1 MKLGVASPPIVLAC
15 AVAPSQLER
24 SASFISRLLRPV
36 RVTGDPCVHVA
47 VNRRGETPAEPT
59 HRRPDDR
66 AGEDGEGGEDDASRS
81 DSDCPFWHRQDLL
94 RHRRQCAETFGP
106 AAQPALCSSPG
117 DRRSASELDPS
128 QIELE
133 GASRGTRTGADS
145 TRSTRS
151 CAPPPC
157 ACAAERPPRPR
168 RLSAGARHPAG
179 QAARRGVRPL
189 GHRAA
194 LRGQHEPARGRGLE
208 PQPAVLLRRDAAAT
222 SRARRPRGR
231 AVAPGTC
238 PTTPASDL

>member
-24 SASFISRLLRPV
+24 SASFISRLRRPV
-36 RVTGDPCVHVA
+36 RVNGDPCVHVA

-66 AGEDGEGGEDDASRS
+66 AGEDGEGGEGDASRS

-133 GASRGTRTGADS
+133 GPSRGTRDTVRGRRLGLARERLVADGAGFLREQF
-145 TRSTRS
+145 RSES
-151 CAPPPC
+151 G
-157 ACAAERPPRPR
+157 ACAAERLPPPR
-168 RLSAGARHPAG
+168 RLSAGARCPAG
-179 QAARRGVRPL
+179 QPARRGVDRSVT
-189 GHRAA
+189 A
-194 LRGQHEPARGRGLE
+194 LLY
-208 PQPAVLLRRDAAAT
+208 AAT
-222 SRARRPRGR
+222 
-231 AVAPGTC
+231 
-238 PTTPASDL
+238 